1 MSYLIYNLTSFFF
14 AKQVQLDKLIGEKLA
29 IEAALMDKFSIEHTL
44 RFYNL
49 VMLWLIRVAL
59 ADTVSEEKLKKVDW
73 KLVLKGDPEGLPV
86 LSMPENPPKLFT
98 MIPEWIFDDICEFYL
113 YVLRYCLSLRY

>member
-1 MSYLIYNLTSFFF
+1 M
-14 AKQVQLDKLIGEKLA
+14 DKLIGEKLA

-44 RFYNL
+44 RLYNL

-59 ADTVSEEKLKKVDW
+59 ADTVSEETLKKLDW

-86 LSMPENPPKLFT
+86 LSMSENPPKLFT

-113 YVLRYCLSLRY
+113 YVLRYVCP